1 MADRTPPTDGAS
13 GEGEHEHSWFIR
25 AKLAAP
31 AHQVRL
37 VSRDHLLTRLDRL
50 LGKRLGLLVAPA
62 GFGKTTLL
70 MQWQT
75 RQKSAGTAV
84 AWLTLDEGD
93 ADIHQFLS
101 YIVLAL
107 ASAGIDLGSLEAAA
121 EQGMVGGSLRPT
133 LALLLDRV
141 ATHQTSVAL
150 ILDDYH
156 RLGAPGTDRLLTELI
171 TLSPPN
177 FTVLVSSRIR
187 VNLDVPR
194 LMATGLAAEFD
205 AEFLRLSR
213 EDLAQAFDPPLT
225 REEADT
231 VFQRTEGWFVAVQLA
246 RLLIRE
252 GESIQSCLIHFKG
265 DSGHVAHYLAEQVL
279 GNLPEELLSFLVGT
293 SILESLCAPL
303 ADAVL
308 SPSGGVQRTDSLEML
323 RRLEPLNALLVPL
336 SEMPGWYR
344 FHHLFA
350 EYLHD
355 MLSRR
360 HGTEIP
366 ELHMRAA
373 AWFESQGNV
382 NETVY
387 HASAAK
393 NFDRCAALIQ
403 DAGGWELIL
412 FGGIGYLRNLL
423 CYIPEAVLRRYPRLQ
438 IAKAYLSAKDGDL
451 AETRALFNAARAQAS
466 GPTSSASLERDLL
479 NVGALLDIYEDRHM
493 RAADLAA
500 LKARIQRHPKDD
512 PMTVAILTCQYI
524 LGCIALGRFAEAE
537 QEAQEVMRVMRQ
549 ARTVLG
555 LNYCFLHAGLAAMY
569 QGKLSV
575 AEAHF
580 GVARSM
586 AEENF
591 ASDPGLRALSGVLYA
606 TLRYWQG
613 RLDDEPSADI
623 VTCIDYVEAYDGWF
637 ELYANALQ
645 VECSLGE
652 GAVPPARASQPAG
665 AVPPA
670 GPPAALSRARRIAA
684 TRGLKRL
691 ELLTDIQALRQGDP
705 GRQDTLAQHV
715 LQTMPKGLWKS
726 DPFQW
731 RPFVESRLA
740 LARFYAD
747 LDRFQAVGMASAA
760 CDCARDLGA
769 IPFLV
774 DALVVRAQL
783 RNQMG
788 EHTAAVDDLKEA
800 LSLAAPEQILGP
812 FLRARALAPLLRT
825 IIKASRS
832 DYADVRLLVFVES
845 LSSRLTRAYPPTPSP
860 DAPQFSPRE
869 LEVLE
874 ELIHGRSNKE
884 IARALDMTEHT
895 VKYHLKN
902 IFAKLKVERRGQ
914 AIAKARDLRLG

>member
-1 MADRTPPTDGAS
+1 MVESTAATGGAA
-13 GEGEHEHSWFIR
+13 GEGEHERSWFIR

-31 AHQVRL
+31 VHQVRL
-37 VSRDHLLTRLDRL
+37 VSREHLLTLLDRL
-50 LGKRLGLLVAPA
+50 LGKRLGLIVAPA
-62 GFGKTTLL
+62 GFGKTTIL
-70 MQWQT
+70 MQWQA
-75 RQKSAGTAV
+75 RQKGVGTAV

-93 ADIHQFLS
+93 GNIHQFLS
-101 YIVLAL
+101 YIALAL

-121 EQGMVGGSLRPT
+121 EQGMVGGALRPT
-133 LALLLDRV
+133 LSLLLDRV
-141 ATHQTSVAL
+141 AAHQGPAVL

-171 TLSPPN
+171 TMAPSN
-177 FTVLVSSRIR
+177 FTIVASSRMR

-194 LMATGLAAEFD
+194 LLAAGLATEFG

-213 EDLAQAFDPPLT
+213 EELADAFDRPLT
-225 REEADT
+225 RDEADI
-231 VFQRTEGWFVAVQLA
+231 VFRRTEGWFVAVQLA
-246 RLLIRE
+246 RLLIKE
-252 GESIQSCLIHFKG
+252 GDSIQACLLRFKG
-265 DSGHVAHYLAEQVL
+265 DSGHVANYLAEQVL
-279 GNLPEELLSFLVGT
+279 GNLPESVLSFLVKT

-308 SPSGGVQRTDSLEML
+308 ERSDSLEML
-323 RRLEPLNALLVPL
+323 RSLEPLNALLVPL

-350 EYLHD
+350 ECLQD
-355 MLSRR
+355 MLLRR
-360 HGTEIP
+360 RGPEIP

-373 AWFESQGNV
+373 AWFEQQGNV
-382 NETVY
+382 SETVY
-387 HASAAK
+387 HAGAAK
-393 NFDRCAALIQ
+393 NYDWCAALIQ

-412 FGGIGYLRNLL
+412 FGGIGHLRNLL
-423 CYIPEAVLRRYPRLQ
+423 CYIPDAVLRRYPRLQ

-451 AETRALFNAARAQAS
+451 AETRALFNAARAQEPGAAS
-466 GPTSSASLERDLL
+466 NTPLERDLL

-493 RAADLAA
+493 RTADLAA
-500 LKARIQRHPKDD
+500 LKTRIERRPADD

-569 QGKLSV
+569 QGKLGV

-586 AEENF
+586 ADENF
-591 ASDPGLRALSGVLYA
+591 ASDPGLRALSGVLHA

-613 RLDDEPSADI
+613 RLDDENSAEI

-645 VECSLGE
+645 VECSLGN
-652 GAVPPARASQPAG
+652 GPSPAM
-665 AVPPA
+665 
-670 GPPAALSRARRIAA
+670 SRARRIAA
-684 TRGLKRL
+684 IRGLKRL
-691 ELLTDIQALRQGDP
+691 ELLADIQALRHGEP
-705 GRQDTLAQHV
+705 GQEEALARRV
-715 LQTMPKGLWKS
+715 LLAIPKGVWNR

-740 LARFYAD
+740 FARFYTE
-747 LDRFQAVGMASAA
+747 LDRPQAMAMATAA
-760 CDCARDLGA
+760 YECARELKA
-769 IPFLV
+769 VPFLV

-783 RNQMG
+783 RDLTG
-788 EHTAAVDDLKEA
+788 ERTAAADDLREA
-800 LSLAAPEQILGP
+800 LALAAPEQICGP
-812 FLRARALAPLLRT
+812 FERAPGLVPLLRAV
-825 IIKASRS
+825 IKTSRA
-832 DYADVRLLVFVES
+832 DFADVRLLAFAQS
-845 LSSRLTRAYPPTPSP
+845 LSSRMTRASP
-860 DAPQFSPRE
+860 AALSSNGPQFSSRE
-869 LEVLE
+869 FEVLE
-874 ELIHGRSNKE
+874 ELIQGRSNKE

-895 VKYHLKN
+895 VKFHLKN

-914 AIAKARDLRLG
+914 AIAMARELGLG

>member
-1 MADRTPPTDGAS
+1 MADRTTPADGGS
-13 GEGEHEHSWFIR
+13 GEHERNWFIR

-31 AHQVRL
+31 VHQVRL

-70 MQWQT
+70 MQWQA
-75 RQKSAGTAV
+75 RQRSAGTAV

-107 ASAGIDLGSLEAAA
+107 ASAGIDLGSLESAA

-133 LALLLDRV
+133 LSLLLDRV
-141 ATHQTSVAL
+141 AAHRASVVL

-156 RLGAPGTDRLLTELI
+156 RLGAPGTDRLLSELI
-171 TLSPPN
+171 TLAPAN
-177 FTVLVSSRIR
+177 LTVLVSSRMR

-213 EDLAQAFDPPLT
+213 EELAQAFDPPLT
-225 REEADT
+225 REEADA

-279 GNLPEELLSFLVGT
+279 GNLPEELLSFLVRT

-308 SPSGGVQRTDSLEML
+308 SPAGGAPPSGGARRTDSLEML
-323 RRLEPLNALLVPL
+323 KRLEPLNALLVPL

-350 EYLHD
+350 ECLHD
-355 MLSRR
+355 LLSRR

-373 AWFESQGNV
+373 AWFEEQGNIS
-382 NETVY
+382 ETVY

-412 FGGIGYLRNLL
+412 FGGIGHLRNLL
-423 CYIPEAVLRRYPRLQ
+423 CYIPDAVIRRYPRLQ

-451 AETRALFNAARAQAS
+451 AETRALFNAARAQVS
-466 GPTSSASLERDLL
+466 GATSSASLERDLL

-500 LKARIQRHPKDD
+500 LQARIQRHPADD

-537 QEAQEVMRVMRQ
+537 QQAQEVMRIMRQ

-613 RLDDEPSADI
+613 RLDDEPSGEI

-645 VECSLGE
+645 VECM
-652 GAVPPARASQPAG
+652 QPAG
-665 AVPPA
+665 PA
-670 GPPAALSRARRIAA
+670 AALSRARRIAA

-691 ELLTDIQALRQGDP
+691 DLLTDIQALRQGAP
-705 GRQDTLAQHV
+705 VRQEALAQHV
-715 LQTMPKGLWKS
+715 LQTMPKGVWKS

-740 LARFYAD
+740 LARFHAD
-747 LDRFQAVGMASAA
+747 LDRFQAVAMASAA

-769 IPFLV
+769 MPFLV

-800 LSLAAPEQILGP
+800 LSLAAPEQISGP
-812 FLRARALAPLLRT
+812 FVRARALAPLLRT
-825 IIKASRS
+825 VIKASRS
-832 DYADVRLLVFVES
+832 DYADVRLLVFAES

-869 LEVLE
+869 FEVLE
-874 ELIHGRSNKE
+874 ELIQGRSNKE

-902 IFAKLKVERRGQ
+902 IFAKFKVERRGQ